1 MAINARKHAT
11 FGPDETPTR
20 AALNT
25 AFLTVNDIVPVAN
38 STERAQLVADL
49 TDAGYPPSPSR
60 PLVVDQAD
68 HGVLYRTTNGTTW
81 RRLTAFAELEGT
93 TVVSSSA
100 SATGNP
106 EAVTFPAGLFTVAPI
121 VTPQVANSTGQYNAT
136 CYDITATG
144 MKVNIY
150 RTTGAVWSS
159 GQTVH
164 WQARQAL
171 ATSAAG

>member
-1 MAINARKHAT
+1 MAINARKHVT
-11 FGPDETPTR
+11 FGASEAPSR

-49 TDAGYPPSPSR
+49 TDAGYPPSTSR

-81 RRLTAFAELEGT
+81 RRVTAFAELEGT
-93 TVVSSSA
+93 TTVSSSA

-106 EAVTFPAGLFTVAPI
+106 ETVTFPAGLFTVAPI
-121 VTPQVANSTGQYNAT
+121 VTAQVAHSTGHYNAT
-136 CYDITATG
+136 CYDVTATG

-150 RTTGAVWSS
+150 RVTGGVWST
-159 GQTVH
+159 GQAVH
-164 WQARQAL
+164 WHARQAL
-171 ATSAAG
+171 ASSAAG